1 MNGHSRC
8 PDPPP
13 GSNPRARLVRKRGEW
28 TLDKVDEILR
38 GEDGR
43 ASGFVQRDDRDR
55 DAWAKNIPLAEL
67 ALLLRLGRTMLRFPR
82 AYRRFWPDGFL
93 SCPRMPPPFALDV
106 ARACGVAVLVG
117 PRTRGASPTS
127 GRAAPTSPA

>member
-1 MNGHSRC
+1 M
-8 PDPPP
+8 
-13 GSNPRARLVRKRGEW
+13 GEW

-55 DAWAKNIPLAEL
+55 DAWAKDIPLAEL

-82 AYRRFWPDGFL
+82 AYRRFWPDGVL
-93 SCPRMPPPFALDV
+93 SCPRMPPRSPSTSR
-106 ARACGVAVLVG
+106 ARAVSQSSSDRA
-117 PRTRGASPTS
+117 TRGASPTS